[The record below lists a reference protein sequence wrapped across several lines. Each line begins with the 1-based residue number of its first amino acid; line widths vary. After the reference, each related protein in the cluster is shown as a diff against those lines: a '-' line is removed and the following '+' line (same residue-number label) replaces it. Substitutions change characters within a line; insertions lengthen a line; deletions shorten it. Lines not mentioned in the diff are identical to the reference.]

1 MGCYDRIIQVKIYE
15 WNGDNMSGS
24 TFGNIFR
31 ISTWGESHGKALGV
45 VIDGCPAGLELC
57 EDDIQVF
64 LDRRKPGQS
73 KYVTQRMESDSVE
86 ILSGVFEGR
95 TTGTPISLIVRNES
109 QRSADYSEIAG
120 YYRPGHADYTFDEK
134 YGFRDYRGGG
144 RSSGRETIGRV
155 AAGAVAVKILGQ
167 MGIELYAYASAIGGI
182 AMDREAF
189 NLEERDNNPFAMPDA
204 GAALKIKEY
213 ADRKL
218 EECNSMGGI
227 IECVVKNMP
236 AGIGEPVFDKLDAN
250 LAKAI
255 MSIGA
260 IKGVEIGDGFAVAD
274 STGLENNDAFRMKD
288 GHVVKQTNHAGGILG
303 GMSDGSDIILRA
315 AVKPTPSIAA
325 TQQTVNKAGE
335 EIDISIHGR
344 HDPMIVPRAVVVV
357 EAMTAITLVDMLFMG
372 MTSRMD
378 RIVDFYKR

>member
-1 MGCYDRIIQVKIYE
+1 
-15 WNGDNMSGS
+15 MSGS

-31 ISTWGESHGKALGV
+31 ISTWGESHGKALGA
-45 VIDGCPAGLELC
+45 VIDGCPAGLLLC
-57 EDDIQVF
+57 EEDIQTF

-73 KYVTQRMESDSVE
+73 KYVTQRKESDKVE

-109 QRSADYSEIAG
+109 QRSADYSDIAN

-155 AAGAVAVKILGQ
+155 AAGAVASKILKQ
-167 MGIELYAYASAIGGI
+167 LGIEVYAYASAIGGI
-182 AMDREAF
+182 ELDNNNFSLA
-189 NLEERDNNPFAMPDA
+189 ERDNNPFAMPDA
-204 GAALKIKEY
+204 KAAQKIKEY

-227 IECVVKNMP
+227 IECVVGNMP
-236 AGIGEPVFDKLDAN
+236 AGIGDPVFDKLDAN
-250 LAKAI
+250 LSKAV

-260 IKGVEIGDGFAVAD
+260 VKGVEIGDGFKVAQ
-274 STGLENNDAFRMKD
+274 STGLDNNDAFRMQD
-288 GHVVKQTNHAGGILG
+288 GRVVKKTNHSGGILG
-303 GMSDGSDIILRA
+303 GISDGSDIILRA
-315 AVKPTPSIAA
+315 AIKPTPSIASV
-325 TQQTVNKAGE
+325 QQTVNKQGE

-357 EAMTAITLVDMLFMG
+357 EAMTAITLVDMLFTG
-372 MTSRMD
+372 MTSRLD
-378 RIVDFYKR
+378 RIADFYKR